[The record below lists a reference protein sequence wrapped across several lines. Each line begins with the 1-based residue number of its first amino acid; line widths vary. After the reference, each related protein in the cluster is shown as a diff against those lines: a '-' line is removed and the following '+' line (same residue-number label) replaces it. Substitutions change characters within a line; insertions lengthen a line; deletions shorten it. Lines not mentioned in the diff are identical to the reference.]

1 MYRLGYTPSQLRM
14 AGLDK
19 TLGMLLIG
27 AFVSAALYGVGCLQA
42 WHYYQKFK
50 GDSAWLKALVAFV
63 IVIDTCQQALVA
75 GPHSAS
81 RLKDLTGTKHFD
93 NQGVFRSFYSPG
105 RSAVSATSLSSCEP
119 VIVCGKRT
127 LDIISV
133 SSFLNPARTALVIV
147 GAFAT
152 EIVFALKAMT
162 TETFAELE

>member
-27 AFVSAALYGVGCLQA
+27 ALVSAALYGVGCLQA

-50 GDSAWLKALVAFV
+50 GDSALLKALVAFV

-75 GPHSAS
+75 ACVYTYLVTNFSNIQILDRVVPT
-81 RLKDLTGTKHFD
+81 LIIE
-93 NQGVFRSFYSPG
+93 VFFAAFIALAVQLFYCYRFYS
-105 RSAVSATSLSSCEP
+105 VSDSP
-119 VIVCGKRT
+119 VAAGI
-127 LDIISV
+127 L
-133 SSFLNPARTALVIV
+133 ALVIV